1 MAKNMNEIIIAFGT
15 ETGNSESLSKS
26 LAQRLRAAGH
36 APRVLELDEV
46 DPGALSRAA
55 AFFVIT
61 STYGEGDPP
70 SNAESFYADLM
81 GNGYALGGLP
91 FSVCALG
98 DSDYEHFCKCGRD
111 IDARLEALGGRRLA
125 PRVDCDGEYQEPFE
139 RWWGALELA
148 LPRAGGGAR
157 APQAPPPA
165 QHVQAPPP
173 PQRAQTQTPLPPPPP
188 APAPPP
194 SAPARGEH
202 ARGTK
207 RLPLFARVLESYNL
221 NHPQSEKQTR
231 HVSLSLQGA
240 EVDYQV
246 GDALGVLPRNDS
258 TLVMEILSRARVDRN
273 EKVLVDGELLSI
285 YYVLKYRR
293 DLVKIEPGLLD
304 LVSPQ
309 VATGALRQALGSA
322 QARKAYC
329 DEHHVYDLLEHANLR
344 LTAEQLAAQLRPL
357 APRLY
362 SISSSPKAHPGEVHL
377 TVDVLRYPLHGAER
391 KGVASNFLAELEV
404 GSHVGVYVNP
414 TKDFTLCDPSAPVIM
429 IGPGTG
435 IAPFRA
441 MLEERD
447 ATHAPGKSWLF
458 FGAQRSALDFLY
470 REQLEGWV
478 RSGRLS
484 QLDCA
489 WSRDQDYKVYVQDL
503 MYHHSHGLWR
513 WLEAGA
519 YVYVCGDAKRMA
531 KDVHSTLLR
540 ILAEQGRLGEQGAE
554 EYMSRLKAEKRYRR
568 DVY

>member
-1 MAKNMNEIIIAFGT
+1 MAKNMNEIIVAFGT
-15 ETGNSESLSKS
+15 ETGNSESLAKT

-36 APRVLELDEV
+36 ASRVLELDEV
-46 DPGALSRAA
+46 DPAATLKGAT
-55 AFFVIT
+55 AFLVIT

-81 GNGYALGGLP
+81 GTHYPLGGLP

-98 DSDYEHFCKCGRD
+98 DSDYELFCKCGRD
-111 IDARLEALGGRRLA
+111 IDARLEALGGRRVA
-125 PRVDCDGEYQEPFE
+125 ARVDCDGEYQEPFE

-148 LPRAGGGAR
+148 LPRPGA
-157 APQAPPPA
+157 AASQQPPPQQQYAPPPA
-165 QHVQAPPP
+165 QSAPEGAT
-173 PQRAQTQTPLPPPPP
+173 RLGP
-188 APAPPP
+188 APATR
-194 SAPARGEH
+194 SEH
-202 ARGTK
+202 PRGTK
-207 RLPLFARVLESYNL
+207 KQPLFAQVVESYNL

-231 HVSLSLQGA
+231 HISISLQGA
-240 EVDYQV
+240 EVEYQV

-258 TLVMEILSRARVDRN
+258 NLVMEILSRAGVDRN
-273 EKVLVDGELLSI
+273 EKVVVDGERLSI

-293 DLVKIEPGLLD
+293 DIVKIEQGMLD
-304 LVSPQ
+304 LVNPQ
-309 VATGALRQALGSA
+309 TATGALRQALTSPS
-322 QARKAYC
+322 ARKAYC
-329 DEHHVYDLLEHANLR
+329 DEHHLYDLLGQATLR
-344 LTAEQLAAQLRPL
+344 PTAEQLAANLRAL

-377 TVDVLRYPLHGAER
+377 TVDVLRYQLHSVER
-391 KGVASNFLAELEV
+391 RGVASNFIADLEA
-404 GSHVGVYVNP
+404 GSRVGVYVHP
-414 TKDFTLCDPSAPVIM
+414 TKEFTLCDPSAPMIM

-441 MLEERD
+441 MLEEREM
-447 ATHAPGKSWLF
+447 TSAPGKSWLF
-458 FGAQRSALDFLY
+458 FGAQRSSLDFLY

-478 RSGRLS
+478 KSGRLS

-489 WSRDQDYKVYVQDL
+489 WSRDQEYKVYVQDL
-503 MYHHSHGLWR
+503 MYHHSQGIWR

-519 YVYVCGDAKRMA
+519 YIYVCGDAKRMA

-540 ILAEQGRLGEQGAE
+540 IIAEQGRVGEQGAE